1 MAWYSEVS
9 GQFISVKEGE
19 EKTLSIQTIERV
31 TDKPDFDPKKKDGTP
46 QGFHF
51 EFKTDKGTL
60 TIGSFALQTA
70 LAKAEVNEGDVVTIK
85 HTGRGKYEVSK
96 L

>member
-1 MAWYSEVS
+1 MGWYDGLT

-19 EKTLSIQTIERV
+19 EKTLSIKHITKV
-31 TDKPDFDPKKKDGTP
+31 TDKPDFDPKKKDGTG

-51 EFKTDKGTL
+51 EMDTDKGTL
-60 TIGSFALQTA
+60 TIGSFSLQTA